1 MSKPMTANQKKTF
14 AKNFFADGD
23 QDDPTGSRVVGRFMP
38 LISEL
43 LDELSTKGSMTV
55 KQKMAFAK
63 AYLKNGAKGNPI
75 LLSILA
81 IFLPKILEMLE
92 SLFNREAA

>member
-1 MSKPMTANQKKTF
+1 MSKPMTTNQKKAF
-14 AKNFFADGD
+14 AKNFFARGD
-23 QDDPTGSRVVGRFMP
+23 QDDATGSRVLGKFMP
-38 LISEL
+38 LISEM

-63 AYLKNGAKGNPI
+63 TYLKNGTKGNPI

-81 IFLPKILEMLE
+81 FFLPKILEMLE